1 MKIKRLR
8 LAGFGPFKNEQ
19 IVNFERFDSDGIF
32 LITGKTGAGKSSIL
46 DAICFALYD
55 QVPRFTDT
63 EQRLRSDYCEPDDPT
78 FVELDF
84 SLRGRDYRL
93 LRSPKYERA
102 KKNGTGTT
110 SAAPTAVLQ
119 LRQGGE
125 WRGIAAKPREV
136 GLELSTILPLK
147 ADQFLQVILLAQ
159 NRFQYFLLAKTE
171 ERRAVLRTLF
181 GTTRFEQLESALIT
195 RRKSLDESLA
205 AVQRDVAEHATAAM
219 HQLRLSALPVE
230 PDLDWFRDSL
240 AGLNRAVDVAAHDAE
255 TAAATLE
262 KATVQHRA
270 ATETQR
276 LQARR
281 AIAETT
287 LAMLDARS
295 GEVEEQRGTLRQAAR
310 AARVWPHIR
319 SSRAATLAWQA
330 ALTDET
336 SARAA
341 WLPFDLP
348 LSVNGVGVNG
358 ANVNG
363 AHVNGAHANGANANG
378 ANANGAG
385 MSGVDASGGSEPAL
399 RPIMD
404 ALVGRLGALAEV
416 LAEEKQLPALDHEIT
431 ALFDLLAVHTD
442 DLTRAQQRLD
452 ELPQQ
457 IDFVG
462 VQLVA
467 ASLTAAGEADADEA
481 VRRADAGLAAAEDVV
496 AVRSELVGAHEHLLD
511 RSRDNAAAAVDY
523 EALVARRISGQ
534 ASELASYLVDG
545 DACAVCG
552 SIEHPAPAATQGGLV
567 TAADLSTARQHL
579 QGRQQ
584 QLADAQETATAL
596 TNRLAQAEALAGQRS
611 VSDLRAECAA
621 AGARLSTAHTAA
633 DLIGGLRQEQ
643 TDLRHGL
650 TLAQAAVLAVR
661 ASRDTA
667 ADTHSVRSGQRD
679 LLAARVGAQRG
690 ECDSVTDQ
698 VRALQHELDC
708 ARALDGALTLS
719 RQRAAA
725 NNAATLQLTGQ
736 LREEGFDDEETAL
749 AAQRGEGETTRL
761 ETVVRSFDDERAAAR
776 AAAADPELADLSPEP
791 VDLEPSLRAFEAAG
805 STRDAAVST
814 HGSLGERAGQLA
826 ELVREV
832 TTRFAESADLLAV
845 HSQVRQL
852 ADVMQGDEPNTKRM
866 RLETYVLA
874 AQLEEIVVAANLR
887 LRTMTSGRYALEHD
901 DSRVKGGARS
911 GLGLMI
917 RDGFTGRARAT
928 HSLSGGETFLASL
941 ALALGLAEV
950 VSAQA
955 GGITLDTLFV
965 DEGFGSLDSET
976 LETAM
981 STLDTLRA
989 GGRTIGL
996 ISHVDSMKEQIPAT
1010 LRIWVTDQGYS
1021 RIEADTTVD

>member
-63 EQRLRSDYCEPDDPT
+63 EQRMRSDYCEPDDPT

-93 LRSPKYERA
+93 LRSPAYERA

-119 LRQGGE
+119 VLYGTQ
-125 WRGIAAKPREV
+125 WRGIAAKPRAV
-136 GLELSTILPLK
+136 GLELSSILPLK

-181 GTTRFEQLESALIT
+181 GTTRFEQLESALIA

-205 AVQRDVAEHATAAM
+205 AVQRDVAELATAAM
-219 HQLRLSALPVE
+219 HQLRRSVLPIE
-230 PDLDWFRDSL
+230 PDLVWFRGAL
-240 AGLNRAVDVAAHDAE
+240 AGLNREVDLAVHDALA
-255 TAAATLE
+255 AAATLAA
-262 KATVQHRA
+262 ATAQHRA

-276 LQARR
+276 RQARR
-281 AIAETT
+281 ALAQAT
-287 LAMLDARS
+287 LATLEARS
-295 GEVEEQRGTLRQAAR
+295 GEVDEQRGTLRQATR

-341 WLPFDLP
+341 WLPFDVP
-348 LSVNGVGVNG
+348 FG
-358 ANVNG
+358 ATGTDTSG
-363 AHVNGAHANGANANG
+363 APATSTDTSGAELELG
-378 ANANGAG
+378 
-385 MSGVDASGGSEPAL
+385 
-399 RPIMD
+399 PIMD

-462 VQLVA
+462 GQLA
-467 ASLTAAGEADADEA
+467 AATLTAAGETDADEA
-481 VRRADAGLAAAEDVV
+481 VHRAAAGLAAAEDVL
-496 AVRSELVGAHEHLLD
+496 SLLTELVGANDILLG

-523 EALVARRISGQ
+523 EALVARRITGQ
-534 ASELASYLVDG
+534 ASELAGYLVDG
-545 DACAVCG
+545 DACVVCG
-552 SIEHPAPAATQGGLV
+552 SIEHPAPAAAQAGLV
-567 TAADLSTARQHL
+567 SAADLTTARDQL
-579 QGRQQ
+579 QGCQQ
-584 QLADAQETATAL
+584 QLADAQETTAAL
-596 TNRLAQAEALAGQRS
+596 TNRLAQAQALAGQRS
-611 VSDLRAECAA
+611 VDELRADRTAA
-621 AGARLSTAHTAA
+621 AARLATARTAA
-633 DLIGGLRQEQ
+633 DLVGGLRQEQ
-643 TDLRHGL
+643 ADLRHGL
-650 TLAQAAVLAVR
+650 TLARAAVLAAR

-667 ADTHSVRSGQRD
+667 SDTHSVRSGQRD

-690 ECDSVTDQ
+690 ECESVTAQ
-698 VRALQHELDC
+698 VRALQQELEC
-708 ARALDGALTLS
+708 ARTLDGAQDLS
-719 RQRAAA
+719 RERAAA
-725 NNAATLQLTGQ
+725 ADAATRQLTGQ
-736 LREEGFDDEETAL
+736 LGEEGFDDEETAV
-749 AAQRGEGETTRL
+749 AAQRGEGEITRL
-761 ETVVRSFDDERAAAR
+761 ETVERAYDAERAAAR
-776 AAAADPELADLSPEP
+776 AAVADPELADLSPEP
-791 VDLEPSLRAFEAAG
+791 VDLEPSQRAFDAA
-805 STRDAAVST
+805 SSERDAAVSAQ
-814 HGSLGERAGQLA
+814 GSLAERAGQLA
-826 ELVREV
+826 ELVRQV
-832 TTRFAESADLLAV
+832 TTRFAASADLLNV

-852 ADVMQGDEPNTKRM
+852 ADVIQGDEPNTKRM

-950 VSAQA
+950 VSGQA

-965 DEGFGSLDSET
+965 DEGFGSLDGET

-981 STLDTLRA
+981 GTLDTLRA

-1010 LRIWVTDQGYS
+1010 LRISVTDQGYS
-1021 RIEADTTVD
+1021 RIEADPAA

>member
-19 IVNFERFDSDGIF
+19 IVDFERFDSDGIF

-84 SLRGRDYRL
+84 SLRGQDYRL
-93 LRSPKYERA
+93 LRSPAYERA

-110 SAAPTAVLQ
+110 TAAPTAQLQ
-119 LRQGGE
+119 VRRGSE
-125 WRGIAAKPREV
+125 WRGIAAKPRAV

-181 GTTRFEQLESALIT
+181 GTTRFEQLETALIA

-219 HQLRLSALPVE
+219 HQLRLSALPAE
-230 PDLDWFRDSL
+230 PDLDWFRSSL

-287 LAMLDARS
+287 LATLDARS

-341 WLPFDLP
+341 WLPFDVP
-348 LSVNGVGVNG
+348 LS
-358 ANVNG
+358 ANG
-363 AHVNGAHANGANANG
+363 AHVNGAHANGA
-378 ANANGAG
+378 G
-385 MSGVDASGGSEPAL
+385 MSGVAAPGGSEPAL

-416 LAEEKQLPALDHEIT
+416 LAEEKQLPVLDHEIT

-481 VRRADAGLAAAEDVV
+481 VRRAEAGLAAAEDVV
-496 AVRSELVGAHEHLLD
+496 AVRSELVGAHEHLLG
-511 RSRDNAAAAVDY
+511 RSRDNSAAAVDY

-552 SIEHPAPAATQGGLV
+552 SIEHPAPATTQGGLV

-611 VSDLRAECAA
+611 VADLRAECAA

-661 ASRDTA
+661 ASRDTV

-708 ARALDGALTLS
+708 ARALEGALTLS

-736 LREEGFDDEETAL
+736 LREEGFDDEETAV

-791 VDLEPSLRAFEAAG
+791 VDLDPSLRAFEAAV

-814 HGSLGERAGQLA
+814 HGSLAERAGQLA

-832 TTRFAESADLLAV
+832 TTRFAASADLLAV

-874 AQLEEIVVAANLR
+874 AQLEEIVLAANLR

-917 RDGFTGRARAT
+917 RDGFTGRGRAT

>member
-102 KKNGTGTT
+102 KKNGAGTT

-119 LRQGGE
+119 VRQDGE
-125 WRGIAAKPREV
+125 WRGIAAKPRDV

-181 GTTRFEQLESALIT
+181 GTTRFEQLETALIA

-219 HQLRLSALPVE
+219 HQLRLSSLPVE
-230 PDLDWFRDSL
+230 PDLDWFLDAL
-240 AGLNRAVDVAAHDAE
+240 AGLNRDVDVAAHDAE

-262 KATVQHRA
+262 QATAQHRA

-276 LQARR
+276 RQARLTL
-281 AIAETT
+281 AETT
-287 LAMLDARS
+287 LATLDARS

-319 SSRAATLAWQA
+319 SSRAAALAWQA
-330 ALTDET
+330 ALTDES

-341 WLPFDLP
+341 WLPFAVP
-348 LSVNGVGVNG
+348 LGTSAGG
-358 ANVNG
+358 ANRAG
-363 AHVNGAHANGANANG
+363 ANGATVQGG
-378 ANANGAG
+378 AE
-385 MSGVDASGGSEPAL
+385 SAL
-399 RPIMD
+399 GPIMD

-442 DLTRAQQRLD
+442 GLTRAQQRLD

-462 VQLVA
+462 VQLA
-467 ASLTAAGEADADEA
+467 AATLTAAGETDADEA
-481 VRRADAGLAAAEDVV
+481 VRRANAGLVAAEDVV
-496 AVRSELVGAHEHLLD
+496 SLLADLVGADQHLLGC
-511 RSRDNAAAAVDY
+511 SRDNAATAVEY
-523 EALVARRISGQ
+523 EALVARRIAGQ
-534 ASELASYLVDG
+534 ASELAGYLVDG
-545 DACAVCG
+545 SACAVCG
-552 SIEHPAPAATQGGLV
+552 SIEHPAPAATRGGLV
-567 TAADLSTARQHL
+567 TAADLTAARQQL

-584 QLADAQETATAL
+584 QLADAQQATATL
-596 TNRLAQAEALAGQRS
+596 TNRLAQAQALAGQRS
-611 VSDLRAECAA
+611 VDDLRAECAA
-621 AGARLSTAHTAA
+621 AVARLATARTAA
-633 DLIGGLRQEQ
+633 DLVGGLRQEQ

-661 ASRDTA
+661 ASRDKA
-667 ADTHSVRSGQRD
+667 ADSHSVRSGQRD

-690 ECDSVTDQ
+690 ECESVTDQ
-698 VRALQHELDC
+698 VRSLQHELDC
-708 ARALDGALTLS
+708 ARALNGAQDLS

-725 NNAATLQLTGQ
+725 TDAATGQLTGQ
-736 LREEGFDDEETAL
+736 LKEESFVDEETAI
-749 AAQRGEGETTRL
+749 AARRDEEEITRL
-761 ETVVRSFDDERAAAR
+761 QAVVRFYDDERAAAR
-776 AAAADPELADLSPEP
+776 AAVASPELAELPPEP
-791 VDLEPSLRAFEAAG
+791 VDLEPSLRAFDAAG
-805 STRDAAVST
+805 SARDAAVSV
-814 HGSLGERAGQLA
+814 HGSLAERASQLA
-826 ELVREV
+826 ELVRNV
-832 TTRFAESADLLAV
+832 TTRFAASADLLNV

-901 DSRVKGGARS
+901 DSRAKGGARS

-965 DEGFGSLDSET
+965 DEGFGSLDSDT

-981 STLDTLRA
+981 GTLDTLRA

-1021 RIEADTTVD
+1021 RIEADTAAE

>member
-19 IVNFERFDSDGIF
+19 IVDFERFDSDGIF

-219 HQLRLSALPVE
+219 HQLRLSVLPVE
-230 PDLDWFRDSL
+230 PDLGWFRGALD
-240 AGLNRAVDVAAHDAE
+240 GLNREVDLAAHDAE
-255 TAAATLE
+255 AAAATLAE
-262 KATVQHRA
+262 ATVQHRA

-276 LQARR
+276 RQARR
-281 AIAETT
+281 ALAEST
-287 LAMLDARS
+287 LATLDTRS
-295 GEVEEQRGTLRQAAR
+295 GEVDDQRDTLRHAAR

-319 SSRAATLAWQA
+319 ASRAATLAWQA
-330 ALTDET
+330 ALADE
-336 SARAA
+336 SLARAA
-341 WLPFDLP
+341 WLSFDVSLRAH
-348 LSVNGVGVNG
+348 GVGAHGGG
-358 ANVNG
+358 AIGAG
-363 AHVNGAHANGANANG
+363 AHGGGASGAGANGASA
-378 ANANGAG
+378 
-385 MSGVDASGGSEPAL
+385 SDAAAPAGSESAL
-399 RPIMD
+399 GPIMD
-404 ALVGRLGALAEV
+404 ALVRRLGALAEV
-416 LAEEKQLPALDHEIT
+416 LEEEKRLPALDHEIT
-431 ALFDLLAVHTD
+431 TLFDLLAGHTD
-442 DLTRAQQRLD
+442 DLKRAQQRLD
-452 ELPQQ
+452 DLPQQ

-462 VQLVA
+462 VQLA
-467 ASLTAAGEADADEA
+467 AATVTAAGETDAEEA
-481 VRRADAGLAAAEDVV
+481 VHRADAGLAAAEDVV
-496 AVRSELVGAHEHLLD
+496 FLLAGLIGANEHLLG
-511 RSRDNAAAAVDY
+511 RSRDNAAAAIDY
-523 EALVARRISGQ
+523 EVLVARRIAGQ
-534 ASELASYLVDG
+534 ASELAGYLVDG
-545 DACAVCG
+545 AACAVCG
-552 SIEHPAPAATQGGLV
+552 SIEHPAPAAAQEGLV
-567 TAADLSTARQHL
+567 TAADLSTARDQL
-579 QGRQQ
+579 QEWQQ
-584 QLADAQETATAL
+584 QLADAQETAAAL
-596 TNRLAQAEALAGQRS
+596 TNRLAQAQALAGQRS
-611 VSDLRAECAA
+611 VDEFRADRAA
-621 AGARLSTAHTAA
+621 AATRLATARTAA
-633 DLIGGLRQEQ
+633 GLVEGLRQNQ
-643 TDLRHGL
+643 ADLRHGL
-650 TLAQAAVLAVR
+650 TLAQAAVLAARV
-661 ASRDTA
+661 SRDSA
-667 ADTHSVRSGQRD
+667 SDTHSVRSGLRD

-698 VRALQHELDC
+698 VLALQQQLAC
-708 ARALDGALTLS
+708 ARALDGAQDLS

-725 NNAATLQLTGQ
+725 TDAATRQRDGQ
-736 LREEGFDDEETAL
+736 LEEEGFDDEQTAV
-749 AAQRGEGETTRL
+749 AARRDEREIARL
-761 ETVVRSFDDERAAAR
+761 ETVVRSYDDERAAAR
-776 AAAADPELADLSPEP
+776 AAAAHPELVDLAWEP
-791 VDLEPSLRAFEAAG
+791 VDIEPSLRAFDSASSA
-805 STRDAAVST
+805 RDAAVSA
-814 HGSLGERAGQLA
+814 HGSLTERAGQLTQ
-826 ELVREV
+826 LVRQV
-832 TTRFAESADLLAV
+832 TTRFAASADLLNV

-950 VSAQA
+950 VSGQA

-981 STLDTLRA
+981 GTLDTLRA

-1010 LRIWVTDQGYS
+1010 LRISVTDQGHS
-1021 RIEADTTVD
+1021 RIEADSAGA